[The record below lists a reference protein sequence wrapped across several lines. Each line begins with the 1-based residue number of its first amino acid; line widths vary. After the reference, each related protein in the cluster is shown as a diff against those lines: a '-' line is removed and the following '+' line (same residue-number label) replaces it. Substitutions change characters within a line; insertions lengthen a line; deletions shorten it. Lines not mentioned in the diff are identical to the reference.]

1 MPNFT
6 ATVSVTLKA
15 TVNDPEGLTI
25 TSALHSLEF
34 EDVQSVRVGK
44 IFTITLQTSTKKN
57 AEQQVDEICK
67 RLLTN
72 PVIETYSFKVVKNIP

>member
-1 MPNFT
+1 MLNFS
-6 ATVSVTLKA
+6 ATVSVTLKT

-44 IFTITLQTSTKKN
+44 IFTITLQSSTKKS
-57 AEQQVDEICK
+57 AEQQIDEICK
-67 RLLTN
+67 IDRIKDKINFNSGLF
-72 PVIETYSFKVVKNIP
+72 VI